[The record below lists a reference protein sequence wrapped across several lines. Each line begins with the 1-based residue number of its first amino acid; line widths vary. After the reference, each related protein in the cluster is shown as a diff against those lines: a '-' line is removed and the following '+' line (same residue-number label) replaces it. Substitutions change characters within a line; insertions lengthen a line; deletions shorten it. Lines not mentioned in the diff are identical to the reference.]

1 MSAEAERLSEEWHQA
16 INLRELQEQDLRL
29 APEESRFLLAEH
41 QKQVSLRPTMA
52 GGETWRVRPEAFC
65 GSLPLPTGRCLYIEP
80 KVGIGNLWR
89 MLAWAYDLLEL
100 ASDTPVLKSVD
111 ELIESVVEVFAG
123 QVDDLIR
130 HGLLRGYEPRT
141 ENLLTMRG
149 RLNVAAHLRAN
160 AVARHRLLCDYDEFT
175 TDIVENRILRWTLH
189 LLLRAGDWHDRVRL
203 MVDRCERRMAEASLD
218 PVGERE
224 FAELSYTRL
233 NEHYRTP
240 LMLARLLL
248 DMLSVTHRYG
258 EREMLPLLLHM
269 PSVFEK
275 FLERA
280 LSEYLA
286 PMSLSVIGQDTGQRL
301 DVGGRV
307 TLKPDVVIYR
317 GSQPLLIVD
326 AKYKRTGFDEESEED
341 RTKAHNADIF
351 QMMAYCVGY
360 GVSNAV
366 LIYPEKTARE
376 TIKIRQNGIDVTVHS
391 LGIDLQPNDNRLT
404 RRIETLCTVLA
415 GLLPAG

>member
-1 MSAEAERLSEEWHQA
+1 MSAEAQPLPEPWRQPIILT
-16 INLRELQEQDLRL
+16 ELQEADVQLRD
-29 APEESRFLLAEH
+29 EESRFLLAEH
-41 QKQVSLRPTMA
+41 QKHVTLQPVA
-52 GGETWRVRPEAFC
+52 DGGETWRVRPEAYC

-100 ASDTPVLKSVD
+100 FSEVPVPKSVD
-111 ELIESVVEVFAG
+111 ELIESVVEVFAH
-123 QVDDLIR
+123 QVDDLILQ
-130 HGLLRGYEPRT
+130 GLLRGYEPRT

-149 RLNVAAHLRAN
+149 RLTVAAHLRAN

-189 LLLRAGDWHDRVRL
+189 LMLRAGHWHDRVRML
-203 MVDRCERRMAEASLD
+203 VDRCERRMAEASLA
-218 PVGERE
+218 PVGDRE
-224 FAELSYTRL
+224 FAELRYTRL
-233 NEHYRTP
+233 NERYRTP

-269 PSVFEK
+269 PSVFER

-280 LSEYLA
+280 LRERLA
-286 PMSLSVIGQDTGQRL
+286 PEGLIVVGQDTSRRL
-301 DVGGRV
+301 DVGHRV
-307 TLKPDVVIYR
+307 TLKPDAVIYR
-317 GSQPLLIVD
+317 EGKPVLIVD

-341 RTKAHNADIF
+341 RTKARNADIY

-360 GVSNAV
+360 GVGDAV
-366 LIYPEKTARE
+366 LIYPEKTERE
-376 TIKIRQNGIDVTVHS
+376 TIEIRQNGVDVTVHGA
-391 LGIDLQPNDNRLT
+391 GIDLDAGKNAFDRRLV
-404 RRIETLCTVLA
+404 ELCMEVARLA
-415 GLLPAG
+415 AL